1 MLDTR
6 GIARILNA
14 VGRGSTPPGLDRV
27 ALRRNLES
35 GAIWYRTKV
44 QLRPSERAKRQRQ
57 LRGIKIAAKK
67 LASQLS
73 DEGAWR
79 ELSAELPLNQD
90 CPRATLKDLL
100 EAIDRALLRRDEGA
114 GTKNLF
120 EARSP
125 FEWLVGNHL
134 PRVFK
139 HHFNRQPGFSRQGDG
154 TPSGPYIRFAEQ
166 VLTELKVNNRGRPYK
181 LGAIAR
187 AFDDARHGRVRSRR
201 NVIEANVGQT

>member
-14 VGRGSTPPGLDRV
+14 VGSDVTPPGLDR
-27 ALRRNLES
+27 ATLRRNLES

-44 QLRPSERAKRQRQ
+44 QLRPSERAKLQRQ

-73 DEGAWR
+73 DDGAWR

-90 CPRATLKDLL
+90 CPRAILKDLL
-100 EAIDRALLRRDEGA
+100 EAIDRALLRRDGGT

-120 EARSP
+120 KARSP
-125 FEWLVGNHL
+125 FEWLVGMHL
-134 PRVFK
+134 PRVFQR
-139 HHFNRQPGFSRQGDG
+139 HFGRKPGFSRKDRA
-154 TPSGPYIRFAEQ
+154 PSGPYIRFAAQ

-181 LGAIAR
+181 LAAIAR

-201 NVIEANVGQT
+201 NVTEANVGQN

>member
-6 GIARILNA
+6 SIARILNA
-14 VGRGSTPPGLDRV
+14 VGSDFTPPLLDR
-27 ALRRNLES
+27 ATLRRNLES

-44 QLRPSERAKRQRQ
+44 QLRPSERAKLQRQ

-73 DEGAWR
+73 DEGVWR

-100 EAIDRALLRRDEGA
+100 EAIDRALLRRDGGTE
-114 GTKNLF
+114 TKNLF
-120 EARSP
+120 EASSP
-125 FEWLVGNHL
+125 FEWLVGKYL

-139 HHFNRQPGFSRQGDG
+139 RHFDRRAAFSRQG
-154 TPSGPYIRFAEQ
+154 
-166 VLTELKVNNRGRPYK
+166 
-181 LGAIAR
+181 
-187 AFDDARHGRVRSRR
+187 
-201 NVIEANVGQT
+201 

>member
-1 MLDTR
+1 MLDSR

-14 VGRGSTPPGLDRV
+14 VGSDFTPANLDKA
-27 ALRRNLES
+27 ALRRSLQWS
-35 GAIWYRTKV
+35 AIWYRTKV
-44 QLRPSERAKRQRQ
+44 QLRPSERAKLQRQ

-73 DEGAWR
+73 DEGVWR
-79 ELSAELPLNQD
+79 ELSAEVLLNQD

-100 EAIDRALLRRDEGA
+100 KAIDRALLRRDGGT
-114 GTKNLF
+114 GTKNSF

-125 FEWLVGNHL
+125 FEWLVGKYL
-134 PRVFK
+134 PGVFK
-139 HHFNRQPGFSRQGDG
+139 RHFGRRPAFSRKNR
-154 TPSGPYIRFAEQ
+154 TPSGPYIRFAAQ

-201 NVIEANVGQT
+201 NVIEVNVGQN